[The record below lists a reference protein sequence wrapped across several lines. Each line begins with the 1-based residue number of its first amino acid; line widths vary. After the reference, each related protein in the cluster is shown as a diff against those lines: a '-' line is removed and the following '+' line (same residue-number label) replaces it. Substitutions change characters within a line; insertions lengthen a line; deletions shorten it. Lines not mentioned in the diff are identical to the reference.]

1 MVERGDIHAVKA
13 LVRNFKCSVSIRNN
27 GMKPV
32 YLAID
37 KGQLGIVKYLMKQE
51 QQLFSEGSESI
62 SQYSSASDE
71 EQAGSS
77 EYLETASGSGHK
89 SVVSTEQEGASSWG
103 SSEVSV
109 YMCVRMCM
117 CVCACVCVCV
127 CVCVGVCVCVC
138 VCACLCVCV
147 YVFYAYMCPYTVHVK
162 FCQYIHVYWLY
173 V

>member
-27 GMKPV
+27 NGMKPV
-32 YLAID
+32 HLAID
-37 KGQLGIVKYLMKQE
+37 KGHLGIVKYLMKQE

-71 EQAGSS
+71 EHAGSS

-103 SSEVSV
+103 SSEV
-109 YMCVRMCM
+109 
-117 CVCACVCVCV
+117 
-127 CVCVGVCVCVC
+127 CVCVC
-138 VCACLCVCV
+138 VCACVHIPYIRPYCNFANACLSVC
-147 YVFYAYMCPYTVHVK
+147 MCRIGFVLSHYCIIP
-162 FCQYIHVYWLY
+162 
-173 V
+173 